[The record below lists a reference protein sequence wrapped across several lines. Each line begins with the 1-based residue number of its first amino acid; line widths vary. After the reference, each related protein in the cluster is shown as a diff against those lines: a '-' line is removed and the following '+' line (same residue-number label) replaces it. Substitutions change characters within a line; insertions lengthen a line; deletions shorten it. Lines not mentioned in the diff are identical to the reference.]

1 MTWFMPSVICFMS
14 TSAAFLV
21 HGSACEQ
28 HTPAQLIDYSI
39 MFLPSNI
46 CYNMFYYHI
55 TCIRGR
61 CFHRQGKDSICF
73 CFQKKIQIF
82 KYLYIVIIEIFIK
95 IFCKKID
102 QKINCG
108 FVRGPKESPSTGFD
122 LGEDDSKYLSSCHIA
137 VLSCI
142 FGNSDRL
149 RVPTGRTVWTLVL
162 LNFVCLLS
170 GPCALCSF
178 LSPFFT

>member
-1 MTWFMPSVICFMS
+1 MKISNS
-14 TSAAFLV
+14 TSQLV
-21 HGSACEQ
+21 EPLESRKFSRFALQYRETEENISGE
-28 HTPAQLIDYSI
+28 
-39 MFLPSNI
+39 PSWEPR
-46 CYNMFYYHI
+46 FAGHQSLEE
-55 TCIRGR
+55 REE
-61 CFHRQGKDSICF
+61 S
-73 CFQKKIQIF
+73 
-82 KYLYIVIIEIFIK
+82 YLAR
-95 IFCKKID
+95 D